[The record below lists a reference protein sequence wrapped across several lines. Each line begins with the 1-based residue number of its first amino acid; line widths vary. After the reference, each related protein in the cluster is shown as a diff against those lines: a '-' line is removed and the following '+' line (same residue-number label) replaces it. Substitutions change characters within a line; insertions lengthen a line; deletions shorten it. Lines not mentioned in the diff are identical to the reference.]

1 MRDRW
6 IFRLIYI
13 SIICIV
19 AYNVFFDSSQQKNNK
34 LKIMQNYL
42 SIEVPEDTQC
52 LDYKLVVRNGTSGLC
67 FIWSELSSPNKDISK
82 TKNVLYRNKWIEV
95 SEENDR
101 GAIYYTFDKNED
113 CLSYSIYDYIDT
125 KKWRENVSAE

>member
-82 TKNVLYRNKWIEV
+82 MKNVLYRNKWIEV